1 MATFEVSFQSTSLA
15 AVNGTYNIVFTTGA
29 LGAVFTA
36 RNVGFSGASGRAI
49 VYEAPAGVTGGTP
62 TSSYRLNLR
71 NTNVATG
78 TLTVGA
84 TVGGVGTQVSS
95 PTYYRGSIGNGQ
107 TTVGTFAAQ
116 ATVRTLKP
124 NTTYLLQFVNTD
136 PTNAQIVDFYL
147 QWYEGKPN

>member
-1 MATFEVSFQSTSLA
+1 MATFEVSFQSPSLA
-15 AVNGTYNIVFTTGA
+15 AVNGTYNMVFTTGP

-49 VYEAPAGVTGGTP
+49 VYKAPTGVTGGTP
-62 TSSYRLNLR
+62 SPSYRLNQR
-71 NTNVATG
+71 ITNVAEG
-78 TLTVGA
+78 ILTIGA
-84 TVGGVGTQVSS
+84 TVGGVGAQVSS
-95 PTYYRGSIGNGQ
+95 PTFYRGSIGNGQ

-116 ATVRTLKP
+116 TTVRTLEP

-147 QWYEGKPN
+147 QWFEGRP